1 VFQFDSSKIASYC
14 AITASRLGL
23 PSLAAQAFDRTTTS
37 AHSPKQAAVVAVEQ
51 ARSLAAGG
59 HLEQACV
66 LAVAAHD
73 VGGTYHSER
82 VRQAVREFRASLGG
96 PAAAAHHRRT
106 RRPAAQRLCD
116 GEHLMRIAITGHRG
130 LPAATEQLVD
140 QAIRAQLATC
150 TGRDIIGVSN
160 LADGADQLFAQAV
173 LDAGG
178 QLDVIIPAA
187 HYRDGL
193 PECAHA
199 SYDKLLSKAS
209 SVHRLDRVEST
220 EEAHMEASNLMLDT
234 ADRLFAVWDGKPARG
249 YGGTADV
256 VAEARKRGIPV
267 TIIWPEG
274 ATRDEA
280 A

>member
-1 VFQFDSSKIASYC
+1 
-14 AITASRLGL
+14 
-23 PSLAAQAFDRTTTS
+23 
-37 AHSPKQAAVVAVEQ
+37 
-51 ARSLAAGG
+51 
-59 HLEQACV
+59 
-66 LAVAAHD
+66 
-73 VGGTYHSER
+73 
-82 VRQAVREFRASLGG
+82 
-96 PAAAAHHRRT
+96 
-106 RRPAAQRLCD
+106 
-116 GEHLMRIAITGHRG
+116 MRIGITGHRG

-140 QAIRAQLATC
+140 RAIREQLAR
-150 TGRDIIGVSN
+150 TGRDITGVSN

-187 HYRDGL
+187 LYRNGL
-193 PECAHA
+193 PESAHT

-220 EEAHMEASNLMLDT
+220 ADAHMEASNVMLER
-234 ADRLFAVWDGKPARG
+234 ADRLFAVWDGKPARA

-274 ATRDEA
+274 AARDEA